1 MLLFVN
7 SPLHAHS
14 GSFVAFRAD
23 LVRGVHL
30 YRNDH
35 RYLPLIAI
43 RRGVVDAT
51 EVVVR
56 HRDRKH
62 GTSHYRLA
70 RKVCSGVIDSALFFC
85 RLVLGF
91 YDRK

>member
-1 MLLFVN
+1 VN
-7 SPLHAHS
+7 
-14 GSFVAFRAD
+14 
-23 LVRGVHL
+23 
-30 YRNDH
+30 
-35 RYLPLIAI
+35 
-43 RRGVVDAT
+43 AT

-62 GTSHYRLA
+62 GASHYRLV
-70 RKVCSGVIDSALFFC
+70 RKVCRGAIDSALFFC